1 VIGGAISEP
10 YVPFDKKGNV
20 DYKAL
25 KEAIL
30 LLEEKGVDGFM
41 VNGIGGEA
49 LVLSIEE
56 RKKVL
61 ESVLDVSKK
70 EISVLV
76 TSYSVDTTLELI
88 KHAKDAGAGYAVITQ
103 PLVYPLKNPVEYFKN
118 IASKSQLPLILY
130 NEKQLGNLL
139 TPAQVVSILKIDG
152 FIGYKDSTKDVGH
165 LQEVAEEMPE
175 KSLLLAGSDS
185 LVYTTYTLGGVGI
198 VSLIINVFPS
208 LIVQLVESMKKGD
221 YKKGLELQKKVNSVR
236 TILKSYGFS
245 AGYRYAAKL
254 AGINFGYTY
263 ERSEDLTEQEAL
275 DLRQKLEKEG
285 LL

>member
-1 VIGGAISEP
+1 MIGGAISEP
-10 YVPFDKKGNV
+10 YVPFDKNGHV
-20 DYKAL
+20 DYAKL
-25 KEAIL
+25 KDAIIL
-30 LLEEKGVDGFM
+30 LQEKGVDGFM

-49 LVLSIEE
+49 LVLSTDE

-61 ESVLDVSKK
+61 ESVLEVSKK

-76 TSYSVDTTLELI
+76 TSYSLDATLELI

-103 PLVYPLKNPVEYFKN
+103 PLIYPLKNPVEYFKK
-118 IASKSQLPLILY
+118 IASRSQLPLILY

-139 TPAQVVSILKIDG
+139 TPAQVVSILKIEG
-152 FIGYKDSTKDVGH
+152 FIGYKDSTKDIGH
-165 LQEVAEEMPE
+165 LQEVSDEMPE

-185 LVYTTYTLGGVGI
+185 LIYMTYALGGVGI

-208 LIVQLVESMKKGD
+208 LIIDLAKSMKKGD
-221 YKKGLELQKKVNSVR
+221 YKKGLELQKKVNRVR

-254 AGINFGYTY
+254 AGIDFGYTY
-263 ERSEDLTEQEAL
+263 DRSEDLSEQEAM
-275 DLRQKLEKEG
+275 DLKQKLQKEG
-285 LL
+285 LI